1 MIEDHDLPELQTY
14 RRFEQRFPFV
24 VDLSYGPYVSPSRNE
39 NTPVHRWFRYKESFS
54 ASLLKVVV
62 ETLDLGLGHKFRLLD
77 PFCGVGTTLLSAQQ
91 LGAEGYEIA
100 ATGIEQNPFSA
111 FAARTKI
118 NWFSIVGK
126 RLTETGIEIL
136 DTPLVTKAP
145 IPQLSS
151 LRTGRCMTRTMV
163 RKIVDVRDGLLMID
177 DIALRNTLLLGLAS
191 AIEPV
196 SKVRKDGR
204 ALRIV
209 EKAHLPLA
217 RILRQRW
224 SEMSS
229 DVASLQNL
237 LPLPSLPCIVTG
249 DGRMPTNS
257 INKADTNFDLI
268 VTSPPYPNNIDYSE
282 VYKLELW
289 LLGFI
294 NEQSEFLKLRK
305 STFQSHPTAD
315 FSKLSKEFNREL
327 HRGRL
332 RTLLGK
338 LLCRM
343 SKDDAK
349 WRSRLIK
356 GYFSDLWISLHQHND
371 CLRPGGYEVIVVGNS
386 LHGTPGNAYL
396 IPTDICT
403 AIIAEC
409 AGFKVERIIAARS
422 YKRRIQGNHFLR
434 ESIVV
439 LKKK

>member
-14 RRFEQRFPFV
+14 RRLEQRFPFV
-24 VDLSYGPYVSPSRNE
+24 VDLSYGPYVSPNRNE
-39 NTPVHRWFRYKESFS
+39 NAPVHRWFRYKESFS
-54 ASLLKVVV
+54 ATLLKMVV
-62 ETLDLGLGHKFRLLD
+62 EKLTVGLGQKFRLLD

-91 LGAEGYEIA
+91 LEAEGYKIA

-111 FAARTKI
+111 FAALTKI
-118 NWFSIVGK
+118 NWSCIVGK
-126 RLTETGIEIL
+126 RLMERGIEIL
-136 DTPLVTKAP
+136 DSPVVTNAP
-145 IPQLSS
+145 IPELSS

-163 RKIVDVRDGLLMID
+163 RKVVDVRDRLLLID
-177 DIALRNTLLLGLAS
+177 DIALRNALLLGLAS

-209 EKAHLPLA
+209 EKTHLPLA

-229 DVASLQNL
+229 DAASLKNL
-237 LPLPSLPCIVTG
+237 LPMPSLPSVLTG
-249 DGRMPTNS
+249 DGRTPTNS
-257 INKADTNFDLI
+257 INKADAHFDLI

-294 NEQSEFLKLRK
+294 KEQSEFLKLRK

-315 FSKLSKEFNREL
+315 FSKLSKEFNQEL
-327 HRGRL
+327 QRGRL

-338 LLCRM
+338 LLRRM
-343 SKDDAK
+343 STTDAE

-356 GYFSDLWISLHQHND
+356 GYFSDLWISLHEHNE
-371 CLRPGGYEVIVVGNS
+371 CLRSGGYEVVVVGNS
-386 LHGTPGNAYL
+386 LHGTSGNAYL

-409 AGFKVERIIAARS
+409 AGFKVEGIIAARS

-439 LKKK
+439 LRKK